1 MSQWKNRI
9 LKLAKGGEL
18 GYARH
23 LCEQIEKRLTS
34 EESRLKS
41 DGVSREEMQEATG
54 DLLFDLFE
62 YRDEYERLLSAKWV
76 RNAWKLHVPIP
87 PQPLNSD
94 VMDDPSGYWRSTHGG
109 AEWIL
114 SHKGINYVRREVL
127 KVQKENRDRWFP
139 WLTLVLSFGTA
150 LAALIISIINL
161 LSG

>member
-1 MSQWKNRI
+1 MSQWKSRF

-23 LCEQIEKRLTS
+23 LCEQIEERLTS
-34 EESRLKS
+34 EENRLKS
-41 DGVSREEMQEATG
+41 ELASREEIQEATS
-54 DLLFDLFE
+54 DLLFDVFE
-62 YRDEYERLLSAKWV
+62 CRDEYERLLSVKWV

-87 PQPLNSD
+87 LQPLNSD
-94 VMDDPSGYWRSTHGG
+94 WMDDPSGYWRLTQGG

-161 LSG
+161 LSS